1 MDVTQLQREWDLLE
15 SFLPAG
21 WREAARE
28 QGALTRARQVKD
40 PEVLLRLILLHAGT
54 GLSLRQATARAKIQ
68 GLASI
73 SDVALLKRL
82 RSAESW
88 LRWMTREL
96 LCKSRYSSKFLT
108 SDVGQRLR
116 VVDATTVQE
125 PGATGTSWRVHYS
138 LSLPTLVC
146 DFFEVTDSRGGET
159 YKRLPIES
167 GDIVLADR
175 GYCHREGAAY
185 VMEHGG
191 EMVVRLNSTNFP
203 LLDGTRGQPFQF
215 LPRLRTLKGRRPGEW
230 SVRFEASSGTYRA
243 RLCAIRKSEAAAQRA
258 KQRILREAK
267 KKQKQVIPQTL
278 EAAEYVF
285 VLASL
290 DKTAFNT
297 ATVLELYRARWQV
310 ELAFKRLK
318 SLMQA
323 GHVPKYDPMSAK
335 AWIQAKLLTVLL
347 IERLQEEAR
356 FFSPWGFQI

>member
-1 MDVTQLQREWDLLE
+1 
-15 SFLPAG
+15 
-21 WREAARE
+21 
-28 QGALTRARQVKD
+28 
-40 PEVLLRLILLHAGT
+40 
-54 GLSLRQATARAKIQ
+54 
-68 GLASI
+68 
-73 SDVALLKRL
+73 
-82 RSAESW
+82 
-88 LRWMTREL
+88 MTREL
-96 LCKSRYSSKFLT
+96 LRKSRYSSKFLT
-108 SDVGQRLR
+108 SDTGRRLR

-125 PGATGTSWRVHYS
+125 PEATGTSWRVHYS

-146 DFFEVTDSRGGET
+146 DFFEITDSRGGET
-159 YKRLPIES
+159 YKRLPIEN

-185 VMEHGG
+185 VMDHGG
-191 EMVVRLNSTNFP
+191 EVVVRLNSTNFP

-243 RLCAIRKSEAAAQRA
+243 RLCAIRKSEVAAQRA

-267 KKQKQVIPQTL
+267 KKHKQVIPQTL

-297 ATVLELYRARWQV
+297 ATILELYRARWRV

-323 GHVPKYDPMSAK
+323 GHVPKYDPMSAR
-335 AWIQAKLLTVLL
+335 AWIQAK
-347 IERLQEEAR
+347 QANSPAR
-356 FFSPWGFQI
+356 RAFAGSGPLFFPVGLSNLPGGVVGVSFSSLKAPFYLSFRCHFCQQRSSNTA